1 MYYIENSDISFFE
14 RSAVRLYL
22 SHHNL
27 LRQDTTHLLRQ
38 SISNEDWLINSKKV
52 ASIKQDI
59 GQHPLFNHSII
70 AKLNRGELSLPHIQF
85 IHLEYQN
92 SIVEIFTDALLMA
105 QFQAKQL
112 DEKIAS
118 SIKMQSRFLLSLNI
132 IDEFGLS
139 QGKQGNITSLNSHFC
154 LYKKVL
160 LDLGIS
166 PQDELNHQ
174 YTDESQNL
182 RNYLENAYE
191 SYPMLILLLAVAEQ
205 QVIAFSSALKSA
217 VEHLGVDIED
227 GYYYVHGTTEE
238 DSKNASDDLHE
249 NDLWL
254 LLTHSLH
261 LSSEP
266 DLKQAALDYCNH
278 WDDFWSKMSNFENN
292 NTRI

>member
-1 MYYIENSDISFFE
+1 M
-14 RSAVRLYL
+14 YL

-38 SISNEDWLINSKKV
+38 SISREDWLRNLKEIE
-52 ASIKQDI
+52 SIKHEI
-59 GQHPLFNHSII
+59 GQHKLFNHSII
-70 AKLNRGELSLPHIQF
+70 EKLNQGEISLPHIQF

-112 DEKIAS
+112 DKKIVS
-118 SIKMQSRFLLSLNI
+118 SIKMQPRFLLSLNT

-139 QGKQGNITSLNSHFC
+139 YGKQGNITSLNSHFC

-166 PQDELNHQ
+166 SQDELNHI

-182 RNYLENAYE
+182 RNYLEGAYE
-191 SYPMLILLLAVAEQ
+191 SYPTLILLLAIAEQ
-205 QVIAFSSALKSA
+205 QVIAFSSALKNA
-217 VEHLGVDIED
+217 VEYLGIDIKN

-238 DSKNASDDLHE
+238 NTKNASDDLHE

-261 LSSEP
+261 LSSVP
-266 DLKQAALDYCNH
+266 TLKQAALVYCNY
-278 WDDFWSKMSNFENN
+278 WDNFWSKVSNIESANV
-292 NTRI
+292 RI

>member
-1 MYYIENSDISFFE
+1 M
-14 RSAVRLYL
+14 YL

-38 SISNEDWLINSKKV
+38 SISHKDWLGNSKEV
-52 ASIKQDI
+52 ESIKNKI
-59 GQHPLFNHSII
+59 EQHQLFNHSII
-70 AKLNRGELSLPHIQF
+70 EKLNQSELSLPHVQF
-85 IHLEYQN
+85 IHLEYQH

-112 DEKIAS
+112 DEKIVS

-139 QGKQGNITSLNSHFC
+139 QGKQGNITSLNAHFC

-160 LDLGIS
+160 VDLGIS

-182 RNYLENAYE
+182 RNYLESAYE

-205 QVIAFSSALKSA
+205 QVIAFSSALKNA
-217 VEHLGVDIED
+217 VEHLGVDIKD

-238 DSKNASDDLHE
+238 DTKNASDDLHE

-261 LSSEP
+261 LSSVP
-266 DLKQAALDYCNH
+266 DLKQAALDYCNY
-278 WDDFWSKMSNFENN
+278 WDSFWSKMSNIEND

>member
-1 MYYIENSDISFFE
+1 M
-14 RSAVRLYL
+14 YL

-38 SISNEDWLINSKKV
+38 SISHKDWLGNSKEV
-52 ASIKQDI
+52 ESIKNKI
-59 GQHPLFNHSII
+59 EQHQLFNHSII
-70 AKLNRGELSLPHIQF
+70 EKLNQGELSLPHVQF
-85 IHLEYQN
+85 IHLEYQH

-112 DEKIAS
+112 DEKIVS

-139 QGKQGNITSLNSHFC
+139 QGKQGNITSLNAHFC

-160 LDLGIS
+160 VDLGIS

-182 RNYLENAYE
+182 RNYLESAYE

-205 QVIAFSSALKSA
+205 QVIAFSSALKNA
-217 VEHLGVDIED
+217 VEHLGVDIKD

-238 DSKNASDDLHE
+238 DTKSASDDLHE

-261 LSSEP
+261 LSSVP
-266 DLKQAALDYCNH
+266 DLKQAALDYCNY
-278 WDDFWSKMSNFENN
+278 WDSFWSKMSNIEND